1 MISIQQDETRNVLPG
16 LYIYGIIVR
25 YRQVSQKLTS
35 LVIRNRRHSSIKRN
49 SDYSV
54 LVYGLEDSEFE
65 YRQRRGIFLF
75 SRTSTQVLWP
85 TQPPTQWIPWA
96 LSRGSDGRG
105 VKMTTQFHVVPRFGI
120 SGAIPL
126 LQYMPSGHTEG
137 QLYLSWLRACLTC
150 GLCLIVFTG
159 DSSDCATWL

>member
-1 MISIQQDETRNVLPG
+1 MYCRGCIIM
-16 LYIYGIIVR
+16 YCIIVR
-25 YRQVSQKLTS
+25 YRQFSQKLTT
-35 LVIRNRRHSSIKRN
+35 LVIRNRRHSSIKTN

-54 LVYGLEDSEFE
+54 QWLVYGLEDSEFKS
-65 YRQRRGIFLF
+65 RQRRGIFLF
-75 SRTSTQVLWP
+75 SQTSTQVLWS

-105 VKMTTQFHVVPRFGI
+105 VNLTTQFHVVPRFGI

-126 LQYMPSGHTEG
+126 LPYTPSGHTEG
-137 QLYLSWLRACLTC
+137 QLYLSWLRACLTS

-159 DSSDCATWL
+159 DSS